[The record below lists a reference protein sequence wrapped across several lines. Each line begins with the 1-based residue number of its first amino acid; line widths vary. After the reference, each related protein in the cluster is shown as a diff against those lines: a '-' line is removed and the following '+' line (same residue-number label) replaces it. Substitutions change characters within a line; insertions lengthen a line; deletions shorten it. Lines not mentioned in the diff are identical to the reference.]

1 MTRKDFQLLAKAL
14 REAPIDNLS
23 RRIIAN
29 TLSEALQQTNPLF
42 SAEKFRKAIFQKD
55 LPEIIRGRMV
65 ILEGEGCKDE
75 WCGDFRFSIGI
86 ITQEGKK
93 LLCENLSHW
102 EYEVIL
108 QPIEEFRK
116 GRPYRDYPPSPWWK
130 TSEEGK

>member
-42 SAEKFRKAIFQKD
+42 SGEKFRKAIFQKD

-65 ILEGEGCKDE
+65 ILEADGCKNE
-75 WCGDFRFSIGI
+75 ACMNFPFSIGI

-93 LLCENLSHW
+93 LLCEDLSHW

-108 QPIEEFRK
+108 QPVEEFRK
-116 GRPYRDYPPSPWWK
+116 GKPCQDYPPCSWWK
-130 TSEEGK
+130 TK